1 MTLQVEEAM
10 RTRAG
15 DYGRLL
21 EKWVK
26 GKQKLCFV

>member
-10 RTRAG
+10 WIRTG

-21 EKWVK
+21 GKWVK